1 MKFTQVRIFNG
12 ALYGMTDRSDIFQI
26 AIGASNL
33 PEVTLVSASSTGVN
47 IWPDWLMDASTA
59 TDKD

>member
-12 ALYGMTDRSDIFQI
+12 ALYGVTDRSDIFQI

-33 PEVTLVSASSTGVN
+33 PEITLLSAGGDGVN
-47 IWPDWLMDASTA
+47 IWPEWLLKAPIA
-59 TDKD
+59 TSND